1 MHLGLARPR
10 TLRRSS
16 ASTLSR
22 YRRAGVRRRGGAGL
36 GAAPRGRPR
45 YRNQPAADVRRAL
58 PLPRLA
64 SAPHA
69 PRLRD
74 APACAGSL
82 LSPGEEAF
90 QQQQSDE
97 AETKGLF
104 GKGKGNQRN
113 MRK

>member
-1 MHLGLARPR
+1 MLPR
-10 TLRRSS
+10 F
-16 ASTLSR
+16 
-22 YRRAGVRRRGGAGL
+22 RRAGVRLRRGAGL

-45 YRNQPAADVRRAL
+45 HRNQPAADVRCAL
-58 PLPRLA
+58 PPAPARLAARSPRL
-64 SAPHA
+64 P
-69 PRLRD
+69 D
-74 APACAGSL
+74 APACTGSL

-113 MRK
+113 MNKK